1 MLWRFIQARRVSIM
15 SHDLAILG
23 GHIID
28 PANGVDAVTDIAF
41 KDAAVSAIGAD
52 ASAGAAETINADGL
66 YVTPGLIDL
75 HTHIYWGGTSLGVD
89 PDAYMRQSG
98 CTTLADAGSAGP
110 GNFHGFRA
118 HIIEPSKARILAYI
132 NASFAG
138 IFAFSPAVMVGESG
152 DIRLLNPMEVVRVG
166 NENRDVI
173 VGVKVRVGLVAS
185 GGIGAA
191 PLDIA
196 IEAADALGMPVMA
209 HLDHPPPSPL
219 EVLSRLRPGDILTHC
234 YRPFPAAPTAMDGRV
249 REEVLAAKEMG
260 VIFDIGHG
268 KGSFSWSVAEAMMG
282 AGLPPDCISSD
293 VHTMSAPGP
302 AVDQLVTLSKFLHLG
317 MGLSD
322 IIAASTINPA
332 KAMGR
337 PELGGL
343 AIGGPGDATLL
354 RIDNGAFPLT
364 DANGV
369 TVEAN
374 RRLARAGIVRDGAV
388 LR

>member
-1 MLWRFIQARRVSIM
+1 M
-15 SHDLAILG
+15 SHDFAIIG
-23 GHIID
+23 GHVID
-28 PANGVDAVTDIAF
+28 PASGLDAVTDIAF
-41 KDAAVSAIGAD
+41 KDGQVSAIGAD
-52 ASAGAAETINADGL
+52 AGAGANEVIKADGL

-98 CTTLADAGSAGP
+98 CTTLVDAGSAGP

-118 HIIEPSKARILAYI
+118 HIVERSEARVLAYI

-166 NENRDVI
+166 NEHRDII

-185 GGIGAA
+185 GGIGVA

-196 IEAADALGMPVMA
+196 IESADALGLPVMA
-209 HLDHPPPSPL
+209 HLDHPPPSRM
-219 EVLSRLRPGDILTHC
+219 EVLSRLRPGDVLTHC
-234 YRPFPAAPTAMDGRV
+234 YRPFPAAPTTMDGRV
-249 REEVLAAKEMG
+249 RDEVLAAKDMG

-268 KGSFSWSVAEAMMG
+268 KGSFSWQVAEAMMA

-293 VHTMSAPGP
+293 VHTMSLPGP

-317 MGLSD
+317 MDLSD

-343 AIGGPGDATLL
+343 AVGGPGDATLL
-354 RIDNGAFPLT
+354 RIDHGAFPLT

-369 TVEAN
+369 TVEAR
-374 RRLARAGIVRDGAV
+374 RRLARAGIVRNGAV

>member
-1 MLWRFIQARRVSIM
+1 LV
-15 SHDLAILG
+15 
-23 GHIID
+23 
-28 PANGVDAVTDIAF
+28 
-41 KDAAVSAIGAD
+41 
-52 ASAGAAETINADGL
+52 
-66 YVTPGLIDL
+66 
-75 HTHIYWGGTSLGVD
+75 
-89 PDAYMRQSG
+89 
-98 CTTLADAGSAGP
+98 DAGSAGP
-110 GNFHGFRA
+110 GNFHRFRA
-118 HIIEPSKARILAYI
+118 HIVERSEERVLAYI

-166 NENRDVI
+166 NEHRDII

-185 GGIGAA
+185 GGIGVA

-196 IEAADALGMPVMA
+196 IEFADALGMPVMA
-209 HLDHPPPSPL
+209 HLDHPLPSRM
-219 EVLSRLRPGDILTHC
+219 EVLSRLRPGDVLTHC
-234 YRPFPAAPTAMDGRV
+234 YRPIPAAPTIMDGRV
-249 REEVLAAKEMG
+249 RDEVLAAKEMG

-268 KGSFSWSVAEAMMG
+268 KGSFSWQVAEAMMA

-293 VHTMSAPGP
+293 VHTMLLPGP
-302 AVDQLVTLSKFLHLG
+302 AVDQLVMLSKFLHLG
-317 MGLSD
+317 MDLSD

-343 AIGGPGDATLL
+343 AVGGPGDATLL
-354 RIDNGAFPLT
+354 RIDEGAFPLT

-369 TVEAN
+369 IVEAR
-374 RRLARAGIVRDGAV
+374 RRLARAGIGRNRAV